1 MVIYLYLL
9 AFAAVWLIIY
19 LVLRVVLSRESLGN
33 LKLYPLAFVLR
44 SRKAID
50 FFDRVVDKSPLL
62 WRVLSNIGVAIGFG
76 LTAFSIYFL
85 AKNLGTYLFAPQQ
98 VGPQNIVVPLIIGV
112 TIRLE
117 HIPYIL
123 IALGIVLI
131 THEGMHGLVARL
143 EKIRLKSTGF
153 FLAFIFPGGFVEP
166 DEEEFNKAP
175 PRTKMRVAAAGSF
188 ANLVVG
194 LLVVFLIM
202 GLFLPMESG
211 VIVLEV
217 EGNAARIRVGDVIVG
232 VNGVAVSQETLFQ
245 NITAK
250 DMLVVETLR
259 GDISYRLKKPINM
272 PMAWILRGIGVKR
285 IDYYRPMRIPLGDP
299 MAEYNTFKIFWWIQ
313 LVALGVAIFN
323 MLPIYF
329 LDGSLFLSS
338 LLESW
343 IRDERKLKAFNI
355 GLTSICVTL
364 LALNI
369 AFTYKTFGFFQL

>member
-1 MVIYLYLL
+1 MLIYLYLL
-9 AFAAVWLIIY
+9 ALAAGWLLVY
-19 LVLRVVLSRESLGN
+19 LILRVIFSREDLGN

-50 FFDRVVDKSPLL
+50 FFDRVVDKFPLF

-76 LTAFSIYFL
+76 LMAFSIYFL
-85 AKNLGTYLFAPQQ
+85 ASNLGTYLFAPQQ

-117 HIPYIL
+117 HLPYIL
-123 IALGIVLI
+123 LALGIVLI

-143 EKIRLKSTGF
+143 EKIKLKSTGL

-166 DEEEFNKAP
+166 DEEEFNKAHP
-175 PRTKMRVAAAGSF
+175 KTKMRVAAAGSF

-194 LLVVFLIM
+194 LLIIFLMM
-202 GLFLPMESG
+202 GIFLPMESG

-217 EGNAARIRVGDVIVG
+217 EGNATKISVGDVIVG
-232 VNGVAVSQETLFQ
+232 VNGVAVNRETLLQ
-245 NITAK
+245 NVTAE
-250 DMLVVETLR
+250 DMIVVETMR

-285 IDYYRPMRIPLGDP
+285 IDYYRPMRISLGDP
-299 MAEYNTFKIFWWIQ
+299 MVEYNVYRTFWWIQ

-338 LLESW
+338 LLEFW

-369 AFTYKTFGFFQL
+369 AFTYRTFGFFQL

>member
-1 MVIYLYLL
+1 MNTYLYLL
-9 AFAAVWLIIY
+9 MLAASWLSIY
-19 LVLRVVLSRESLGN
+19 LILRGFFSRESFGN

-44 SRKAID
+44 SKRVIG
-50 FFDRVVDKSPLL
+50 FFDRVVNKFPLF
-62 WRVLSNIGVAIGFG
+62 WMVLSNIGVAVGFG

-112 TIRLE
+112 TIKLE
-117 HIPYIL
+117 HLPYIL
-123 IALGIVLI
+123 LALGIILI

-143 EKIRLKSTGF
+143 EKIRLKSTGL

-166 DEEEFNKAP
+166 DEEEFNKASP
-175 PRTKMRVAAAGSF
+175 KTKMRVAAAGSF

-194 LLVVFLIM
+194 LLVVFLMM

-211 VIVLEV
+211 VMVLEV
-217 EGNAARIRVGDVIVG
+217 EENSTKICVGDVIVE
-232 VNGVAVSQETLFQ
+232 VNGVAVNQETLFQ

-250 DMLVVETLR
+250 DMIVVETVR
-259 GDISYRLKKPINM
+259 GAISYKLKKPINM

-285 IDYYRPMRIPLGDP
+285 IDYYRPMRIHLGDP
-299 MAEYNTFKIFWWIQ
+299 MVEYNVYKVFWWIQ

-323 MLPIYF
+323 MLPVYF

-338 LLESW
+338 LLEFW
-343 IRDERKLKAFNI
+343 IKDERKLKFFNV
-355 GLTSICVTL
+355 GLTSICVML

-369 AFTYKTFGFFQL
+369 IFTYKTFGFFQL

>member
-1 MVIYLYLL
+1 MSIYLCLLVLAVGWLL
-9 AFAAVWLIIY
+9 AYLI
-19 LVLRVVLSRESLGN
+19 LRGVFSRESLGN

-44 SRKAID
+44 SRGAVD
-50 FFDRVVDKSPLL
+50 LFDKVVDKSPLL
-62 WRVLSNIGVAIGFG
+62 WRVLSNIGVAVGFG

-85 AKNLGTYLFAPQQ
+85 TRNLGTYLFAPQQ

-117 HIPYIL
+117 HLPYIL
-123 IALGIVLI
+123 LALGIVLI

-143 EKIRLKSTGF
+143 EKIRLKSTGL

-175 PRTKMRVAAAGSF
+175 PKTKMRVAAAGSF

-194 LLVVFLIM
+194 LLAVFLIM

-211 VIVLEV
+211 VMVLEV
-217 EGNAARIRVGDVIVG
+217 EGDAGGIHVGDVIVG
-232 VNGVAVSQETLFQ
+232 VNGVAVNRDTLFQ

-250 DMLVVETLR
+250 DVVVVKTMR
-259 GDISYRLKKPINM
+259 GNISYRLKKPINM
-272 PMAWILRGIGVKR
+272 PMAWVLRGVGVKR
-285 IDYYRPMRIPLGDP
+285 IDYYRPMRIHLGAP
-299 MAEYNTFKIFWWIQ
+299 MDEYNIYRMFWWIQ

-343 IRDERKLKAFNI
+343 IRDERKLKVFNI
-355 GLTSICVTL
+355 GLTSICITL

>member
-9 AFAAVWLIIY
+9 VLAAGWLLVY
-19 LVLRVVLSRESLGN
+19 LILRKVFSREDFGN

-50 FFDRVVDKSPLL
+50 FFDRVVGKFPLF

-76 LTAFSIYFL
+76 LMAFSIYFL
-85 AKNLGTYLFAPQQ
+85 ASNLGTYLFAPQQ

-117 HIPYIL
+117 HLPFIL
-123 IALGIVLI
+123 LALGIVLI

-143 EKIRLKSTGF
+143 EKIKLKSTGL

-166 DEEEFNKAP
+166 DEEEFNKAHP
-175 PRTKMRVAAAGSF
+175 KTKMRVAAAGSF

-194 LLVVFLIM
+194 LLIVFLMM

-217 EGNAARIRVGDVIVG
+217 EGNATKISVGDVIVG
-232 VNGVAVSQETLFQ
+232 VNGVAVNRETLFQ
-245 NITAK
+245 NITAE
-250 DMLVVETLR
+250 DMIVVETMR
-259 GDISYRLKKPINM
+259 GDISYRLKKPVNM
-272 PMAWILRGIGVKR
+272 PMAWILRGIGIKR
-285 IDYYRPMRIPLGDP
+285 IDYYRPMRIGLGDP
-299 MAEYNTFKIFWWIQ
+299 MVEYNLYRMFWWIQ

-338 LLESW
+338 LLEFW
-343 IRDERKLKAFNI
+343 IRDEKKLKAFNI
-355 GLTSICVTL
+355 GLTSICATL

-369 AFTYKTFGFFQL
+369 AFTYRTFGFFQL

>member
-1 MVIYLYLL
+1 MNIYICLLALAAGWLLIYLILKTVFL
-9 AFAAVWLIIY
+9 
-19 LVLRVVLSRESLGN
+19 RESLGSF
-33 LKLYPLAFVLR
+33 KLYPLAFILR
-44 SRKAID
+44 SRKVIE
-50 FFDRVVDKSPLL
+50 FFDEIVDRSPLF
-62 WRVLSNIGVAIGFG
+62 WRVLSNIGIAVGFG

-85 AKNLGTYLFAPQQ
+85 AENLRTYLFAPQQ
-98 VGPQNIVVPLIIGV
+98 IGPQNIVIPLIIGL
-112 TIRLE
+112 TIKLE
-117 HIPYIL
+117 HLPYIL
-123 IALGIVLI
+123 LALGIVLI

-166 DEEEFNKAP
+166 DEEEFNRASPK
-175 PRTKMRVAAAGSF
+175 TKMRIAAAGSF

-194 LLVVFLIM
+194 LLAIALMM
-202 GLFLPMESG
+202 GLFFPMESG

-217 EGNAARIRVGDVIVG
+217 EEDAVGVCAGDVVMG
-232 VNGVAVSQETLFQ
+232 VNGVAVNQRTLFQ
-245 NITAK
+245 NITAE
-250 DMLVVETLR
+250 DMIVVKTMR
-259 GDISYRLKKPINM
+259 GNISYRLKKPINM
-272 PMAWILRGIGVKR
+272 PVAWILRSIGVRR
-285 IDYYRPMRIPLGDP
+285 IDYYHPMRIRLGDP
-299 MAEYNTFKIFWWIQ
+299 MAEYNAYKTFWWIQ
-313 LVALGVAIFN
+313 LIALGVAIFN

-338 LLESW
+338 LLEFW

>member
-1 MVIYLYLL
+1 MNIYICLLALAAGWLLIYLILKTVFL
-9 AFAAVWLIIY
+9 
-19 LVLRVVLSRESLGN
+19 RESLGSF
-33 LKLYPLAFVLR
+33 KLYPLAFILR
-44 SRKAID
+44 SRKVIE
-50 FFDRVVDKSPLL
+50 FFDEIVDRSPLF
-62 WRVLSNIGVAIGFG
+62 WRVLSNIGIAVGFG

-85 AKNLGTYLFAPQQ
+85 AENLRTYLFAPQQ
-98 VGPQNIVVPLIIGV
+98 IGPQNIVIPLIIGL
-112 TIRLE
+112 TIKLE
-117 HIPYIL
+117 HLPYIL
-123 IALGIVLI
+123 LALGIVLI

-166 DEEEFNKAP
+166 DEEEFNRASPK
-175 PRTKMRVAAAGSF
+175 TKMRIAAAGSF

-194 LLVVFLIM
+194 LLAIALMM
-202 GLFLPMESG
+202 GLFFPMESG

-217 EGNAARIRVGDVIVG
+217 EEDAVGVRAGDVVIG
-232 VNGVAVSQETLFQ
+232 VNGVAVNQRTLFQ
-245 NITAK
+245 NITAE
-250 DMLVVETLR
+250 DMIVVKTMR
-259 GDISYRLKKPINM
+259 GNISYRLKKPINM
-272 PMAWILRGIGVKR
+272 PVAWILRSIGVRR
-285 IDYYRPMRIPLGDP
+285 IDYYHPMRIRLGDP
-299 MAEYNTFKIFWWIQ
+299 MAEYNAYKTFWWIQ
-313 LVALGVAIFN
+313 LIALGVAIFN

-338 LLESW
+338 LLEFW

>member
-1 MVIYLYLL
+1 MGIYLCL
-9 AFAAVWLIIY
+9 
-19 LVLRVVLSRESLGN
+19 LVLAAGWLLVYLILRGVFSRESLGN

-44 SRKAID
+44 SRGAVD
-50 FFDRVVDKSPLL
+50 LFDRVVDKSPLL
-62 WRVLSNIGVAIGFG
+62 WRVLSNIGVAVGFG

-85 AKNLGTYLFAPQQ
+85 TRNLGTYLFAPQQ

-117 HIPYIL
+117 HLPYIL
-123 IALGIVLI
+123 LALGIVLI

-143 EKIRLKSTGF
+143 EKIRLKSTGL

-175 PRTKMRVAAAGSF
+175 PKTKMRVAAAGSF

-194 LLVVFLIM
+194 LLAVFLIM

-211 VIVLEV
+211 VMVLEV
-217 EGNAARIRVGDVIVG
+217 EGDAAGIHVGDVIVG
-232 VNGVAVSQETLFQ
+232 VNGVAVNRETLFQ
-245 NITAK
+245 NITAE
-250 DMLVVETLR
+250 DMVVVKTMR
-259 GDISYRLKKPINM
+259 GDISYRLKKPVNM
-272 PMAWILRGIGVKR
+272 PMAWILRGVGVKR
-285 IDYYRPMRIPLGDP
+285 IDYYRPMRIRLGAP
-299 MAEYNTFKIFWWIQ
+299 MDEYNMYRMFWWIQ

-343 IRDERKLKAFNI
+343 IRDERKLKVFNI
-355 GLTSICVTL
+355 GLTSICITL

>member
-1 MVIYLYLL
+1 LVLAVGWLL
-9 AFAAVWLIIY
+9 AYLI
-19 LVLRVVLSRESLGN
+19 LRGVFSRESLGN

-44 SRKAID
+44 SRGAVD
-50 FFDRVVDKSPLL
+50 LFDKVVDKSPLL
-62 WRVLSNIGVAIGFG
+62 WRVLSNIGVAVGFG

-85 AKNLGTYLFAPQQ
+85 TRNLGTYLFAPQQ

-117 HIPYIL
+117 HLPYIL
-123 IALGIVLI
+123 LALGIVLI

-143 EKIRLKSTGF
+143 EKIRLKSTGL

-175 PRTKMRVAAAGSF
+175 PKTKMRVAAAGSF

-194 LLVVFLIM
+194 LLAVFLIM

-211 VIVLEV
+211 VMVLEV
-217 EGNAARIRVGDVIVG
+217 EGDAGGIHVGDVIVG
-232 VNGVAVSQETLFQ
+232 VNGVAVNRDTLFQ

-250 DMLVVETLR
+250 DVVVVKTMR
-259 GDISYRLKKPINM
+259 GNISYRLKKPINM
-272 PMAWILRGIGVKR
+272 PMAWVLRGVGVKR
-285 IDYYRPMRIPLGDP
+285 IDYYRPMRIHLGAP
-299 MAEYNTFKIFWWIQ
+299 MDEYNIYRMFWWIQ

-343 IRDERKLKAFNI
+343 IRDERKLKVFNI
-355 GLTSICVTL
+355 GLTSICITL

>member
-1 MVIYLYLL
+1 MVIYLCLL
-9 AFAAVWLIIY
+9 VLAAGWLLIY
-19 LVLRVVLSRESLGN
+19 LILRGVFSRESLGN

-44 SRKAID
+44 SRRAIE
-50 FFDRVVDKSPLL
+50 FFDKVVDKSPLL
-62 WRVLSNIGVAIGFG
+62 WTVLSNIGVAIGFG

-112 TIRLE
+112 TIKLE
-117 HIPYIL
+117 HLPYIL
-123 IALGIVLI
+123 LALGIVLI

-153 FLAFIFPGGFVEP
+153 FLVFIFPGGFVEP

-175 PRTKMRVAAAGSF
+175 PKTKMRIAAAGSF

-194 LLVVFLIM
+194 LLAIFLMM

-217 EGNAARIRVGDVIVG
+217 EGNATKIGVGDVIVG
-232 VNGVAVSQETLFQ
+232 VNGVPVNQGTLFQ

-250 DMLVVETLR
+250 DMIIVETMR
-259 GDISYRLKKPINM
+259 GNISYRLKKSINM
-272 PMAWILRGIGVKR
+272 PTAWILRGIGVKR
-285 IDYYRPMRIPLGDP
+285 IDYYRPMRIHLGDP
-299 MAEYNTFKIFWWIQ
+299 MAEYNAYKVFWWIQ

-338 LLESW
+338 LLEFW
-343 IRDERKLKAFNI
+343 IRDERKLKMLNM
-355 GLTSICVTL
+355 GLTSICITL
-364 LALNI
+364 LMLNI
-369 AFTYKTFGFFQL
+369 MFTYKTFGFFQL

>member
-1 MVIYLYLL
+1 MNTYLYLL
-9 AFAAVWLIIY
+9 MLAAGWLSIY
-19 LVLRVVLSRESLGN
+19 LILRGFFSRESFGN

-44 SRKAID
+44 SKRVIE
-50 FFDRVVDKSPLL
+50 FFDKVVNKFPLF
-62 WRVLSNIGVAIGFG
+62 WMVLSNIGVAVGFG

-112 TIRLE
+112 TIKLE
-117 HIPYIL
+117 HLPYIL
-123 IALGIVLI
+123 LALGIILI

-143 EKIRLKSTGF
+143 EKIRLKSTGL

-166 DEEEFNKAP
+166 DEEEFNKASP
-175 PRTKMRVAAAGSF
+175 KTKMRVAAAGSF

-194 LLVVFLIM
+194 LLVVFLMM

-211 VIVLEV
+211 VMVLEV
-217 EGNAARIRVGDVIVG
+217 EENSTKICVGDVIVE
-232 VNGVAVSQETLFQ
+232 VNGVAVNQETLFQ

-250 DMLVVETLR
+250 DMIVVETVR
-259 GDISYRLKKPINM
+259 GAISYKLKKPINM

-285 IDYYRPMRIPLGDP
+285 IDYYRPMRIHLGDP
-299 MAEYNTFKIFWWIQ
+299 MVEYNVYKVFWWIQ

-323 MLPIYF
+323 MLPVYF

-338 LLESW
+338 LLEFW
-343 IRDERKLKAFNI
+343 IKDERKLKFFNV
-355 GLTSICVTL
+355 GLTSICVML

-369 AFTYKTFGFFQL
+369 IFTYKTFGFFQL

>member
-9 AFAAVWLIIY
+9 AFAAVWLIVY

-329 LDGSLFLSS
+329 LDGSLFLNS

>member
-50 FFDRVVDKSPLL
+50 FFDRVVNKSPLL

-217 EGNAARIRVGDVIVG
+217 EGNAAKICVGDVIVG
-232 VNGVAVSQETLFQ
+232 VNGVAVGQETLFQ

-285 IDYYRPMRIPLGDP
+285 IDYYRPMRIRLGDP
-299 MAEYNTFKIFWWIQ
+299 VAEYNTYKIFWWIQ

-355 GLTSICVTL
+355 GLTSICVAL

>member
-19 LVLRVVLSRESLGN
+19 LVLRVVFSRESFGN

-123 IALGIVLI
+123 LALGIVLV

-143 EKIRLKSTGF
+143 EKIRLKSTGL

-194 LLVVFLIM
+194 LLVVFLII

>member
-9 AFAAVWLIIY
+9 AFAAVWLIVY

>member
-1 MVIYLYLL
+1 MNTYLYLL
-9 AFAAVWLIIY
+9 MLAAGWLSIY
-19 LVLRVVLSRESLGN
+19 LILRGFFSRESFGN

-44 SRKAID
+44 SKRVIG
-50 FFDRVVDKSPLL
+50 FFDRVVNKFPLF
-62 WRVLSNIGVAIGFG
+62 WMVLSNIGVAVGFG

-112 TIRLE
+112 TIKLE
-117 HIPYIL
+117 HLPYIL
-123 IALGIVLI
+123 LALGIILI

-143 EKIRLKSTGF
+143 EKIRLKSTGL

-166 DEEEFNKAP
+166 DEEEFNKASP
-175 PRTKMRVAAAGSF
+175 KTKMRVAAAGSF

-194 LLVVFLIM
+194 LLVVFLMM

-211 VIVLEV
+211 VMVLEV
-217 EGNAARIRVGDVIVG
+217 EENSTKICVGDVIVE
-232 VNGVAVSQETLFQ
+232 VNGVAVNQETLFQ

-250 DMLVVETLR
+250 DMIVVETVR
-259 GDISYRLKKPINM
+259 GAISYKLKKPINM

-285 IDYYRPMRIPLGDP
+285 IDYYRPMRIHLGDP
-299 MAEYNTFKIFWWIQ
+299 MVEYNVYKVFWWIQ

-323 MLPIYF
+323 MLPVYF

-338 LLESW
+338 LLEFW
-343 IRDERKLKAFNI
+343 IKDERKLKFFNV
-355 GLTSICVTL
+355 GLTSICVML

-369 AFTYKTFGFFQL
+369 IFTYKTFGFFQL